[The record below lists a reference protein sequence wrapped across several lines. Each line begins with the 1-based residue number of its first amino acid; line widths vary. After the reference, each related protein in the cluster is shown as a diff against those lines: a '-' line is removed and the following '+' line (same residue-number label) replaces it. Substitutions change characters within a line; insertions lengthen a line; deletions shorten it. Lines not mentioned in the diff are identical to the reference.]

1 MGVQKDDAKSNDT
14 EEDILNQTIE
24 LRHQL
29 NRDGED
35 TTIFEG
41 RSRLLES
48 GFSDGPRANEP
59 KRPFE
64 ESGFA
69 EPISPITPI
78 RSKHSESDI
87 IIQTE
92 KK

>member
-24 LRHQL
+24 LRQQL

-35 TTIFEG
+35 STIFESK
-41 RSRLLES
+41 SRLLES
-48 GFSDGPRANEP
+48 GVSDGPRANEP

-64 ESGFA
+64 ESGRA
-69 EPISPITPI
+69 EPISPITPVS
-78 RSKHSESDI
+78 SKHSRSDI

>member
-1 MGVQKDDAKSNDT
+1 VGVQKDEARSNDT

-24 LRHQL
+24 LRQQL
-29 NRDGED
+29 NCDGED

-48 GFSDGPRANEP
+48 GFSDGPKANEP
-59 KRPFE
+59 MRPFE
-64 ESGFA
+64 ESGRA

-78 RSKHSESDI
+78 GSRHSESDI